1 MLPGQIER
9 HRPAIR
15 LDRDRELKEPSGLST
30 LNKYQ
35 IAERGA
41 RMARR
46 DDREYREYL
55 REEQR
60 SQPGCPA
67 REVVLDQ
74 RGQATRWR
82 SRRRDSQSQRTF
94 EPGHV
99 PVSVELPADPR
110 KHADW
115 PEPEPLVQLD

>member
-1 MLPGQIER
+1 MLTMGVTLLLE
-9 HRPAIR
+9 
-15 LDRDRELKEPSGLST
+15 EPTPQVFTSGSAT
-30 LNKYQ
+30 LNEDQ

-74 RGQATRWR
+74 RGRATREGR
-82 SRRRDSQSQRTF
+82 LPGPAQRGSGRQHRA
-94 EPGHV
+94 EPGRV
-99 PVSVELPADPR
+99 RRWRASKSIRTIAAESNT
-110 KHADW
+110 
-115 PEPEPLVQLD
+115 

>member
-1 MLPGQIER
+1 MTQPTNPSR
-9 HRPAIR
+9 A
-15 LDRDRELKEPSGLST
+15 SGLST
-30 LNKYQ
+30 LNEDQ

-67 REVVLDQ
+67 REMVLDQ
-74 RGQATRWR
+74 RGRATRLFWPLIFSSPNLVMAR
-82 SRRRDSQSQRTF
+82 DFSRQVLATHRFLNQRAS
-94 EPGHV
+94 V
-99 PVSVELPADPR
+99 VSSG
-110 KHADW
+110 
-115 PEPEPLVQLD
+115 

>member
-1 MLPGQIER
+1 LLARAGWSSSICL
-9 HRPAIR
+9 
-15 LDRDRELKEPSGLST
+15 LDSEPPRRSSGPST
-30 LNKYQ
+30 LNEDQ

-74 RGQATRWR
+74 RGRAT
-82 SRRRDSQSQRTF
+82 SAGDQIHDMDS
-94 EPGHV
+94 
-99 PVSVELPADPR
+99 
-110 KHADW
+110 HADESHQFGSLSRSTDRGL
-115 PEPEPLVQLD
+115 PQKTS

>member
-1 MLPGQIER
+1 VRVGRQESGNSTIGW
-9 HRPAIR
+9 R
-15 LDRDRELKEPSGLST
+15 LAPSGLYR
-30 LNKYQ
+30 LNEDQ

-74 RGQATRWR
+74 PIQAT
-82 SRRRDSQSQRTF
+82 SFTAF
-94 EPGHV
+94 AP
-99 PVSVELPADPR
+99 
-110 KHADW
+110 
-115 PEPEPLVQLD
+115 